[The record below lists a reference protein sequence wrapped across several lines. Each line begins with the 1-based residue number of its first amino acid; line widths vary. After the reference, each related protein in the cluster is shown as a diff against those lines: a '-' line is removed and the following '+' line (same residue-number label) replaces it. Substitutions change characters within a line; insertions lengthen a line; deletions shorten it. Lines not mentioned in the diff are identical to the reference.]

1 MSAAPL
7 LSDEEL
13 ERLRQQTL
21 EHWQR
26 AIRRGALPQA
36 GPFPS
41 LLRGQ
46 GLEIHDRRPYQP
58 GDDVRHLDW
67 RATARSDRP
76 LSKVFLEERGRS
88 LFLLID
94 RRPSLRF
101 GSRREAKAASAARIA
116 AILAFTALSSGE
128 RVGGMVLEE
137 APRLYPASGAS
148 NQVFRLLQAAAA
160 PFTAR
165 ESPPP
170 SLLPLWPEIARH
182 CGAGTDLC
190 LISDFHDLDDVPP
203 ATLRAL
209 AGRCAI
215 HAFQVKDQGEASLP
229 DIGLLRLRT
238 PTGETVLVDSADA
251 TLRRRYAR
259 RMAHQQDELA
269 RILASAAIPLR
280 MVYNHLDIFRQLTLT
295 LHHEGGHD
303 TSP

>member
-1 MSAAPL
+1 MSAAAL
-7 LSDEEL
+7 LTDEEL

-26 AIRRGALPQA
+26 EIRRSALPQA

-67 RATARSDRP
+67 RATARSNHP

-101 GSRREAKAASAARIA
+101 GSHQEAKAACAARIA

-137 APRLYPASGAS
+137 APHLYPAAGTGD
-148 NQVFRLLQAAAA
+148 QIFPLLQAAAT
-160 PFTAR
+160 PFTDQ

-182 CGAGTDLC
+182 CSAGTDLC
-190 LISDFHDLDDVPP
+190 LISDFHDLDDFPP

-209 AGRCAI
+209 NGNCAI
-215 HAFQVKDQGEASLP
+215 HAFQVKDRGEASLP

-238 PTGETVLVDSADA
+238 PAGGTVVVDSADA
-251 TLRRRYAR
+251 ALRRRYAR
-259 RMAHQQDELA
+259 RMAQQQGELA
-269 RILASAAIPLR
+269 RILASAAIPLC
-280 MVYNHLDIFRQLTLT
+280 MVYNHLDTFRQLTLT
-295 LHHEGGHD
+295 LHYEGGHD

>member
-7 LSDEEL
+7 LPSEEL
-13 ERLRQQTL
+13 ERLRLQTL

-26 AIRRGALPQA
+26 ETRRTALPQA

-46 GLEIHDRRPYQP
+46 GLEIHDRRPYQA

-67 RATARSDRP
+67 RATARSNHP

-94 RRPSLRF
+94 RRPALRF
-101 GSRREAKAASAARIA
+101 GSCRETKAASAARIA
-116 AILAFTALSSGE
+116 AILAFTALHSGE
-128 RVGGMVLEE
+128 RVGGMVLED
-137 APRLYPASGAS
+137 APHLYPAAGAS
-148 NQVFRLLQAAAA
+148 DRVFSLLQAAAA
-160 PFTAR
+160 PFAAQTQH
-165 ESPPP
+165 PP

-190 LISDFHDLDDVPP
+190 LISDFHELDEFPP
-203 ATLRAL
+203 ATLHAL
-209 AGRCAI
+209 SEHCAV
-215 HAFQVKDQGEASLP
+215 HAFQVRDRGEASLP
-229 DIGLLRLRT
+229 DIGVLRLRT
-238 PTGETVLVDSADA
+238 PGGETVLVDSSNGK
-251 TLRRRYAR
+251 LRHRYSQ
-259 RMAHQQDELA
+259 RMARHQSELA
-269 RILASAAIPLR
+269 RILASAAIPLC
-280 MVYNHLDIFRQLTLT
+280 MVYNHLDTFRQLTMT